1 MRFPQIS
8 HREHPMQSH
17 GEGHRSIHSPVSLLV
32 TRLQRN
38 GVVWKPIKPREA
50 LRFRPVLVP
59 QIFVLDLAKER
70 MAVFQEVEEG
80 GDLVMVQAFE
90 GLYGLSVTSPAV

>member
-38 GVVWKPIKPREA
+38 GVPRSCFTE
-50 LRFRPVLVP
+50 LIIPFVLDRP